1 MPHLLLID
9 DDGLFREI
17 LAAALVRAGHVVVQA
32 ENGRQGAEFFRKAPA
47 DLVITDLVM
56 PDREGIEMIAALR
69 RDWPT
74 LPIIAMSGG
83 SPVYLTLAARLGAQ
97 RTLAKPFAPPLL
109 LRAIDDLIAPGSEPP
124 PVR

>member
-83 SPVYLTLAARLGAQ
+83 SPVYLTLAARLGAH
-97 RTLAKPFAPPLL
+97 RTLAKPFSPPLL